1 MATPFAA
8 GRGGSPLLRTLAVGG
23 FAAAAWFLCAGVAA
37 ADEDHSDE
45 AAKTH
50 DAVNVA
56 LDGQQAVDTALLLAE
71 TVPQQAA
78 PFVSVT
84 LEPQPFESAQ
94 SFESSSITG
103 VETSAVETSVVEFA
117 GADVLDYRLPTV
129 VAEPE
134 ADRHPSD
141 SDTSSDP
148 YPGSDAYSD
157 TGGHSYSGYPAGT
170 GGHSASGGYSNGYS
184 HSGTVSNTMP
194 APLYEA
200 KVAAKAA
207 AREAA
212 IQAATPE
219 SPPAVHVTAPTRAT
233 ALPFAPSTE
242 PDTSQVTPSTDV
254 IWEVPEPSAPAPTPK
269 QAPAPSAPTASSGSA
284 SDGGGGHRGG
294 LIASLTG
301 QADLKPSAAWS
312 VERWDDGRSP
322 GSVPGLPSTS
332 PD

>member
-1 MATPFAA
+1 MSTPFAA
-8 GRGGSPLLRTLAVGG
+8 RRGGSPLLRVLAVGG
-23 FAAAAWFLCAGVAA
+23 FAAAAWFLCAGVATA
-37 ADEDHSDE
+37 EEDHSDE

-50 DAVNVA
+50 DVVNVA
-56 LDGQQAVDTALLLAE
+56 LDGQQAVDTGLLLAE
-71 TVPQQAA
+71 TVPQQSA
-78 PFVSVT
+78 PFASVT

-94 SFESSSITG
+94 SFESSSIAG
-103 VETSAVETSVVEFA
+103 VETSVVEFA
-117 GADVLDYRLPTV
+117 GADVLDHRLPAV

-134 ADRHPSD
+134 ADRDPSD
-141 SDTSSDP
+141 SDMS
-148 YPGSDAYSD
+148 SD
-157 TGGHSYSGYPAGT
+157 TGGYSYSGYPTYT
-170 GGHSASGGYSNGYS
+170 GGHSSSGGYSNGYS

-200 KVAAKAA
+200 KVAAKIAARAA
-207 AREAA
+207 AVEAG
-212 IQAATPE
+212 TPE
-219 SPPAVHVTAPTRAT
+219 SPPAPVSEPARVT

-242 PDTSQVTPSTDV
+242 PSPDATRVAPDTDV
-254 IWEVPEPSAPAPTPK
+254 VWQAPEPSAPAPTPK

-294 LIASLTG
+294 VIASLTG